1 MGYGGALQSNV
12 LDDEI
17 SIARVTHFIEYRFV

>member
-1 MGYGGALQSNV
+1 MGRGGALQSNV

-17 SIARVTHFIEYRFV
+17 SIARVTYFIDYCFV